1 MRKSCIITTI
11 SMVMILIM
19 VLYIM
24 IPIKTVTTVK
34 KETFQNPFLCPLA
47 DDDFEKKKLIR
58 KGQCYLNGAMTC
70 KDIVEFMRLSPSI
83 EGMTDEQYQTAL
95 SVLSANIYQ
104 NAISS
109 DNEKYNVNEC
119 IITKKDADDLKIT
132 NCEVGGIQL
141 HKDNKEDV
149 SISWLQEEGCVVT
162 EKHLRNNFE
171 SILKGIYE
179 KLRDAPESTKNIF
192 KGRIKE
198 NEDATAAHW
207 SRYNVNVTAT
217 KEQRTAEADAN
228 KRDEYA
234 KTETVKE
241 AKEEVRAKDNTGVV
255 IPKANHNEVV
265 NTSMKRDCVWNWG
278 EWTPCEGD
286 CGTGKQKRSIHIKF
300 HPDNGGAA
308 CPTTTS
314 EERSCETGRRCPLK
328 NTYSVH
334 NSPHNVVYGGWGG
347 LPGFSGVPWIAVPNS
362 WNRTGTHTFEYIF
375 GVDELT
381 LRAEVAMRIDDSGTL
396 YVNNEEVLSTS
407 SWQHTRTAIITLQ
420 KGQNLIRIVSSNG
433 GGPTGVI
440 LGCKRVDDGR
450 VLFHTGTHW
459 KCSNT

>member
-11 SMVMILIM
+11 AMVMILIM

-34 KETFQNPFLCPLA
+34 REPFQNPFLCPLP

-70 KDIVEFMRLSPSI
+70 KDIAEFMRLSPSV
-83 EGMTDEQYQTAL
+83 EGMTDEQYQTAM

-104 NAISS
+104 NAISN

-149 SISWLQEEGCVVT
+149 TISWLQEEGCVVT

-192 KGRIKE
+192 KGRIKD

-217 KEQRTAEADAN
+217 KQQRDAEADAQ

-234 KTETVKE
+234 KSETVKE
-241 AKEEVRAKDNTGVV
+241 VKEEVRAKDNTTVV
-255 IPKANHNEVV
+255 IPKADHNQVV
-265 NTSMKRDCVWNWG
+265 DTSMKRDCVWDWG
-278 EWTPCEGD
+278 EWKPCEGD
-286 CGTGKQKRSIHIKF
+286 CGTGKQTRSINIKF
-300 HPDNGGAA
+300 HPDNGGYA

-314 EERSCETGRRCPLK
+314 EERSCDTGKKCPIK
-328 NTYSVH
+328 NSYSVH
-334 NSPHNVVYGGWGG
+334 NGPHITVYGGWGG
-347 LPGFSGVPWIAVPNS
+347 LPGFPGVPWIAVPYS
-362 WNRTGTHTFEYIF
+362 WNKNGTHTYEYIF
-375 GVDELT
+375 EVHEEHVN
-381 LRAEVAMRIDDSGTL
+381 AEIKMRTDDGGKL
-396 YVNNEEVLSTS
+396 YVNQGEVLSTS
-407 SWQHTRTAIITLQ
+407 SWQDTRSATITLY
-420 KGQNLIRIVSSNG
+420 KGQNLIRIVNSNS

-440 LGCKRVDDGR
+440 LGCKTLDGR